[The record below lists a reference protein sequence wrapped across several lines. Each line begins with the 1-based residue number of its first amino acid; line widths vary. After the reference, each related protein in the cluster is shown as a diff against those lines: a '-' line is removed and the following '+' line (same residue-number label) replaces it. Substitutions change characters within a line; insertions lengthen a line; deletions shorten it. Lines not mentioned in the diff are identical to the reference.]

1 MKNKQEGFIE
11 LIIVVII
18 ALILMRYYGITFTG
32 VWYWLRD
39 LFLSVW

>member
-32 VWYWLRD
+32 VWYWLKD